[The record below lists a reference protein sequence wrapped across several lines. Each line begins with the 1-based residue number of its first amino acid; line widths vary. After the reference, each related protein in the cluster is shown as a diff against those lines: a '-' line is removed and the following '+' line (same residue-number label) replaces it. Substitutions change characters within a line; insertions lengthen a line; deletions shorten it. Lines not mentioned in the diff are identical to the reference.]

1 MSESVSG
8 KTCCEEEGED
18 DLAHSAQFAVDLV
31 KQWLILEG
39 RCIAFSSYLVQI
51 ITMKFK
57 PKVVVTRRLPAE
69 VETRMADLF
78 DTVLRTDDTA
88 MTQDELAAAIAD
100 CDVFVPTV
108 TDTIDAAVLSHASPR
123 LRLIANFGAGTDHI
137 DVSTA
142 HAKGITVTNTP
153 GVLTEDTAD
162 LAMALILAVPRRL
175 VEGDRRLRAGEF
187 TGWSPTHMLGHRV
200 RGGKLGILGMG
211 RIGQALARRAT
222 AFGLDVHYHNRR
234 RIPKGIED
242 ILGATWHEDLDGM
255 LSEVNFLSIHC
266 PATPSTYHLIN
277 ADRLSKMSSDSY
289 VVNTAR
295 GEVIDEAALAAAIKA
310 GTISGAGLDVYENEP
325 NPHSDLIGLPN
336 VILSPHIGSA
346 THESRREMGELVLI
360 NIRAM
365 MDHHSAPNRVLPPGA
380 SFQIAS

>member
-1 MSESVSG
+1 MVSALHFHLCRS
-8 KTCCEEEGED
+8 KT
-18 DLAHSAQFAVDLV
+18 
-31 KQWLILEG
+31 
-39 RCIAFSSYLVQI
+39 AF
-51 ITMKFK
+51 MKSK

-69 VETRMADLF
+69 VESRMSDLF
-78 DTVLRTDDTA
+78 ETILRKDDVP
-88 MTQDELAAAIAD
+88 MTQAELAAAISN

-108 TDTIDAAVLSHASPR
+108 TDNINAAILSYASPD
-123 LRLIANFGAGTDHI
+123 LRLIANFGAGTNHI
-137 DVSTA
+137 DVAAA
-142 HAKGITVTNTP
+142 HEKGIPVTNTP

-162 LAMALILAVPRRL
+162 LAMALVLAVPRRL
-175 VEGDRRLRAGEF
+175 VEGDRRMRAGEF

-242 ILGATWHEDLDGM
+242 TLGATWHEDLDAM
-255 LSEVNFLSIHC
+255 LETVNFLSIHC
-266 PATPSTYHLIN
+266 PATPKTFHLIN
-277 ADRLSKMSSDSY
+277 AARLSKMRSDSY
-289 VVNTAR
+289 IINTAR
-295 GEVIDEAALAAAIKA
+295 GQIIDEAALAAAIKA
-310 GTISGAGLDVYENEP
+310 GTISGAGLDVYEDEP
-325 NPHSDLIGLPN
+325 KPHPDLLGLPN
-336 VILSPHIGSA
+336 VILAPHIGSA

-360 NIRAM
+360 NIQAM